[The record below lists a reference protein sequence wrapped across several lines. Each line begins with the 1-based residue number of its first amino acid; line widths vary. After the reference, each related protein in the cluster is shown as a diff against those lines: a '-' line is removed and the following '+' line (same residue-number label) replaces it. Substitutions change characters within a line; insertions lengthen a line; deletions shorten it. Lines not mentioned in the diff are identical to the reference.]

1 MSFLE
6 YLGLEYI
13 FNSMDNNNSSDSATG
28 CGGILFIVGV
38 LGWLL
43 LAIFRSSLIDK
54 AATVFNL
61 VAFIGIIIVLG
72 AKFYFAK
79 KNNELNVGF
88 LVSSILVI
96 IISFFIG
103 SRTIYHSAIYNYEYN
118 HIGSGIAYTFGP
130 AVILNFLFPFF
141 CHYKKEKMS
150 SMIGRAF
157 GSIGLSIL
165 IIIVIFFI
173 GQAITVVAYF
183 TGNENVYEKFV
194 TYHNLDYNSAREEFK
209 DMNLDDRLKTIYSRA
224 LSNSNNRCN
233 ENSYIDDCGKY
244 KRENYKEI
252 IGSIAG
258 TYGYSIVRNYQ
269 MNDNEDA
276 IKVSDKEFNTNFS
289 YYIFNKNDY
298 TISSIS
304 EEQFNNYYNQN

>member
-13 FNSMDNNNSSDSATG
+13 FNSMDNKNSSDSATG

-54 AATVFNL
+54 AAVVFNL
-61 VAFIGIIIVLG
+61 IAFICIIISLG
-72 AKFYFAK
+72 IKFYFAK
-79 KNNELNVGF
+79 KNNELNIGF
-88 LVSSILVI
+88 LVASILVI

-103 SRTIYHSAIYNYEYN
+103 SRSIYHSAIYNYEYN
-118 HIGSGIAYTFGP
+118 HICSGIAYTFCP
-130 AVILNFLFPFF
+130 TVILNFLFPFF

-150 SMIGRAF
+150 SIIGRAF

-165 IIIVIFFI
+165 IIVVIFFI
-173 GQAITVVAYF
+173 GQAITVAVYF

-194 TYHNLDYNSAREEFK
+194 TYHNLQYNSAREEFK
-209 DMNLDDRLKTIYSRA
+209 DMNLEDRLKTIYLKA
-224 LSNSNNRCN
+224 KENANNRCN
-233 ENSYIDDCGKY
+233 EYSYIDDCSKY
-244 KRENYKEI
+244 KRENYKEVI
-252 IGSIAG
+252 ASIAG
-258 TYGYSIVRNYQ
+258 TYGYSIVRNYSI
-269 MNDNEDA
+269 NDNEDA
-276 IKVSDKEFNTNFS
+276 IKVSDKEYNTSFS

-298 TISSIS
+298 TINPIN
-304 EEQFNNYYNQN
+304 EEQFNDYYNQN

>member
-13 FNSMDNNNSSDSATG
+13 FNGMDNNSSESAG

-43 LAIFRSSLIDK
+43 LAIFRSYLIDK

-61 VAFIGIIIVLG
+61 VAFIGIIIALG
-72 AKFYFAK
+72 AKFYYAK
-79 KNNELNVGF
+79 KTNELNVGF
-88 LVSSILVI
+88 LIVSVVVI
-96 IISFFIG
+96 AISFFIG
-103 SRTIYHSAIYNYEYN
+103 LRTTYHSAIYNYEYN
-118 HIGSGIAYTFGP
+118 HIGSAIAYTFVP
-130 AVILNFLFPFF
+130 SVILNFLFPFF
-141 CHYKKEKMS
+141 CHYKKEKITS
-150 SMIGRAF
+150 IIGKAF

-165 IIIVIFFI
+165 IIIVVFFI

-183 TGNENVYEKFV
+183 TGNENIYDKFV
-194 TYHNLDYNSAREEFK
+194 TYHNLEYNSAREEFK

-224 LSNSNNRCN
+224 LDNANNRCN
-233 ENSYIDDCGKY
+233 EYTYIDDCGKY
-244 KRENYKEI
+244 KKDNYIEI
-252 IGSIAG
+252 ISSISG
-258 TYGYSIVRNYQ
+258 NYGYSIVRNYQ
-269 MNDNEDA
+269 INENEDA
-276 IKVSDKEFNTNFS
+276 IKVSDKEYNNNFS